1 MNIMEETENKEEGRE
16 RRLKYK
22 NMFNPIKKTLAGH
35 ESISGNHRFPFSWG
49 WS

>member
-1 MNIMEETENKEEGRE
+1 MNTMEETERKEEGRE

-22 NMFNPIKKTLAGH
+22 NMFNPIKKTLGGQ
-35 ESISGNHRFPFSWG
+35 ESISSNYRFPLSWG